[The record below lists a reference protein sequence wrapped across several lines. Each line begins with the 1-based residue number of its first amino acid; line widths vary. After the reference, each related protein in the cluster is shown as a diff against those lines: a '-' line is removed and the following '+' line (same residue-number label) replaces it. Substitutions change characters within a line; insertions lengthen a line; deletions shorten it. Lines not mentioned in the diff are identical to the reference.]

1 MSMSSGPVDGV
12 AHPGWFEF
20 YDDTVEVDP
29 SSAADRA
36 FLAGLRARAVSHVWP
51 CDPDETF
58 AYHAIDDDQHLLRVG
73 VWLHVWLTCGLEF
86 DGTRIA
92 GGDVYHGIP
101 FDREGLRSDAAMEH
115 SGSVEFLVERAGEW
129 FEWLLSWP
137 IERREWVENVELVY
151 QESVLSRIG
160 RRLTGQMKP
169 QPARPPDRIT
179 LVRGVPEPRAD
190 RGGAWLRWWRFGKR
204 RGR

>member
-1 MSMSSGPVDGV
+1 M
-12 AHPGWFEF
+12 
-20 YDDTVEVDP
+20 
-29 SSAADRA
+29 
-36 FLAGLRARAVSHVWP
+36 
-51 CDPDETF
+51 
-58 AYHAIDDDQHLLRVG
+58 
-73 VWLHVWLTCGLEF
+73 WLHVWLTCGLEF

-101 FDREGLRSDAAMEH
+101 FDREGLRIDAAMEH

-137 IERREWVENVELVY
+137 IERREWVENGEL
-151 QESVLSRIG
+151 
-160 RRLTGQMKP
+160 
-169 QPARPPDRIT
+169 A
-179 LVRGVPEPRAD
+179 RAD

>member
-1 MSMSSGPVDGV
+1 MSSEPVDGV

-20 YDDTVEVDP
+20 YDDTIEVDP

-36 FLAGLRARAVSHVWP
+36 FLAGLRARAVSHAWP
-51 CDPDETF
+51 CDPADTF
-58 AYHAIDDDQHLLRVG
+58 AYHAIDDDQHLLRLG
-73 VWLHVWLTCGLEF
+73 AWLHKWLTCGLEF
-86 DGTRIA
+86 DGTRIV

-101 FDREGLRSDAAMEH
+101 FDREGRHTDVAMEH

-137 IERREWVENVELVY
+137 IERRESLVY
-151 QESVLSRIG
+151 
-160 RRLTGQMKP
+160 
-169 QPARPPDRIT
+169 
-179 LVRGVPEPRAD
+179 GVPELRAD
-190 RGGAWLRWWRFGKR
+190 RAGAWLRWWRFGMR